1 MRLLLDT
8 QVAIW
13 SISGSEKLNSK
24 MRETL
29 ASAETAV
36 YVSAVSIWEIAIKFA
51 LAKPTAPPFSG
62 IAAIAHCRTM
72 GYDLLPVAPEHAAAV
87 GTLPLH
93 HGDPFDRLLVAQ
105 ALTEPLRLVTA
116 DKKVAVYSDTVI
128 LC

>member
-8 QVAIW
+8 QIAIW
-13 SISGSEKLNSK
+13 MLNDRPRVPQHIVEMIEEPEHK
-24 MRETL
+24 CN
-29 ASAETAV
+29 
-36 YVSAVSIWEIAIKFA
+36 VSAVSIWEIAIKFA
-51 LAKPTAPPFSG
+51 LGKATAPPFSG
-62 IAAIAHCRTM
+62 AEAIGHFTRASF
-72 GYDLLPVAPEHAAAV
+72 DLLAVSPEHAAAV

-116 DKKVAVYSDTVI
+116 DKKIAVYSDTVI